1 VRIGSTAA
9 HGRIAAAWQINKPKR
24 ILKADHLYLKV
35 EDMSTSAPIRAQG
48 PGRPK
53 DMEKRAA
60 ILAAAKALF
69 ISNAFS
75 GTSMD
80 AIAADAGVSKLTVYS
95 HFGDKDNLFREVIR
109 SRIQDLLPEE
119 TYRFDPQADIRE
131 TLLRVALTHAHLDCN
146 AETVGTFRAILS
158 DCRQGNP
165 RYGKLIW
172 EEGATRTHGL
182 MERLLQQAVD
192 AGKLDIDDV
201 RRASMQFLTLIKGNL
216 MMRQMFGCTNCPE
229 SYLQEIETT
238 ARAGVDT
245 FLRAF
250 LPR

>member
-1 VRIGSTAA
+1 MAISA
-9 HGRIAAAWQINKPKR
+9 QI
-24 ILKADHLYLKV
+24 
-35 EDMSTSAPIRAQG
+35 SSQQG

-69 ISNAFS
+69 IRNAFA

-80 AIAADAGVSKLTVYS
+80 AIAADAVVSKLTVYS

-119 TYRFDPQADIRE
+119 TYAFDAHVDIRE

-165 RYGKLIW
+165 RYGRLIW
-172 EEGATRTHGL
+172 EEGETRTHAL

-192 AGKLDIDDV
+192 AGQLEIEDV
-201 RRASMQFLTLIKGNL
+201 PRACVQFLTLIKGNL
-216 MMRQMFGCTNCPE
+216 MMRQMFGCTDCPD
-229 SYLQEIETT
+229 SYAQEIEAT
-238 ARAGVDT
+238 ARAGVT
-245 FLRAF
+245 MFLRAYQT
-250 LPR
+250 R

>member
-1 VRIGSTAA
+1 
-9 HGRIAAAWQINKPKR
+9 
-24 ILKADHLYLKV
+24 
-35 EDMSTSAPIRAQG
+35 
-48 PGRPK
+48 
-53 DMEKRAA
+53 MEKRAA

-69 ISNAFS
+69 ISNAFG

-182 MERLLQQAVD
+182 MENLLQQAVD
-192 AGKLDIDDV
+192 AGQLDIEDV
-201 RRASMQFLTLIKGNL
+201 PRASTQFLTLIKGNL
-216 MMRQMFGCTNCPE
+216 MMRQMFGCTDCPE
-229 SYLQEIETT
+229 SYLQEIEAT

-250 LPR
+250 LPRAR

>member
-1 VRIGSTAA
+1 
-9 HGRIAAAWQINKPKR
+9 
-24 ILKADHLYLKV
+24 
-35 EDMSTSAPIRAQG
+35 
-48 PGRPK
+48 
-53 DMEKRAA
+53 MEKRAA
-60 ILAAAKALF
+60 ILSAAKALF
-69 ISNAFS
+69 IRNAFA

-109 SRIQDLLPEE
+109 ARIQDLLPEE
-119 TYRFDPQADIRE
+119 TYFHDPQVDIGE

-182 MERLLQQAVD
+182 LERLLTQAVD
-192 AGKLDIDDV
+192 AGQLEIDDAA
-201 RRASMQFLTLIKGNL
+201 RAAQQFLTLIKGNL
-216 MMRQMFGCTNCPE
+216 MMRQMFGCAECPQ
-229 SYLQEIETT
+229 SYAEEIEST
-238 ARAGVDT
+238 ARAGVVM
-245 FLRAF
+245 FLRAYK
-250 LPR
+250 PR

>member
-1 VRIGSTAA
+1 M
-9 HGRIAAAWQINKPKR
+9 N
-24 ILKADHLYLKV
+24 
-35 EDMSTSAPIRAQG
+35 TSAQIRPQG

-60 ILAAAKALF
+60 ILVAAKALF
-69 ISNAFS
+69 IRNAFA

-119 TYRFDPQADIRE
+119 TYFFDPHADIRA
-131 TLLRVALTHAHLDCN
+131 TLRRVALTHAHLDCN

-172 EEGATRTHGL
+172 EEGAKRTHGL

-192 AGKLDIDDV
+192 AGQLDIDDV
-201 RRASMQFLTLIKGNL
+201 ARASGQFLSLIKGNL
-216 MMRQMFGCTNCPE
+216 MMRQMFGCTECPE
-229 SYLQEIETT
+229 SYTEEIEST
-238 ARAGVDT
+238 ARAGVEM
-245 FLRAF
+245 FLRAYQ
-250 LPR
+250 PR

>member
-1 VRIGSTAA
+1 MSSST
-9 HGRIAAAWQINKPKR
+9 QIK
-24 ILKADHLYLKV
+24 
-35 EDMSTSAPIRAQG
+35 SQG

-69 ISNAFS
+69 IRNAFA

-119 TYRFDPQADIRE
+119 TYSFDPKTDIRE
-131 TLLRVALTHAHLDCN
+131 VLMRVALTHAHLDCN

-165 RYGKLIW
+165 RYGKLMW

-192 AGKLDIDDV
+192 AGRLDIDDV
-201 RRASMQFLTLIKGNL
+201 PRASVQFLTLIKGNL
-216 MMRQMFGCTNCPE
+216 MMRQMFGCTGCTDNYVE
-229 SYLQEIETT
+229 EIEAT
-238 ARAGVDT
+238 ARAGVET
-245 FLRAF
+245 FLRAY

>member
-1 VRIGSTAA
+1 MVSSA
-9 HGRIAAAWQINKPKR
+9 QCKP
-24 ILKADHLYLKV
+24 
-35 EDMSTSAPIRAQG
+35 QG

-69 ISNAFS
+69 IRNAFG

-119 TYRFDPQADIRE
+119 TYTYDPQVDIGE
-131 TLLRVALTHAHLDCN
+131 TLHAIAQAHMRVDCE
-146 AETVGTFRAILS
+146 AENVGTFRAILS

-165 RYGKLIW
+165 RYGKLLW
-172 EEGATRTHGL
+172 EEGPARMHRL

-192 AGKLDIDDV
+192 DGALDIPV
-201 RRASMQFLTLIKGNL
+201 VKTASVQFFSLIKGDL
-216 MMRQMFGCTNCPE
+216 LLRRLFGCDECLVTAAA
-229 SYLQEIETT
+229 EIEVM
-238 ARAGVDT
+238 ARTGVAT
-245 FLRAF
+245 FLRAYR
-250 LPR
+250 PR

>member
-1 VRIGSTAA
+1 M
-9 HGRIAAAWQINKPKR
+9 N
-24 ILKADHLYLKV
+24 
-35 EDMSTSAPIRAQG
+35 TSAQIRPQG

-60 ILAAAKALF
+60 ILIAAKALF
-69 ISNAFS
+69 IRNAFA

-119 TYRFDPQADIRE
+119 TYLFDPQVDIRE

-172 EEGATRTHGL
+172 EEGAARTHGL

-192 AGKLDIDDV
+192 AGQLDVDDV
-201 RRASMQFLTLIKGNL
+201 PRASVQFLTLIKGNL
-216 MMRQMFGCTNCPE
+216 MMRQMFGCTECPE
-229 SYLQEIETT
+229 SYVEEIETT
-238 ARAGVDT
+238 ARAGVEMS
-245 FLRAF
+245 LRAY

>member
-1 VRIGSTAA
+1 MNAQVR
-9 HGRIAAAWQINKPKR
+9 P
-24 ILKADHLYLKV
+24 
-35 EDMSTSAPIRAQG
+35 QG

-60 ILAAAKALF
+60 ILAAAKTLF
-69 ISNAFS
+69 IRNAFA

-109 SRIQDLLPEE
+109 ERIQDLLPEQ
-119 TYRFDPQADIRE
+119 TYEFNPQFSIRE
-131 TLLRVALTHAHLDCN
+131 TLLRVALTHAHLECN
-146 AETVGTFRAILS
+146 VETAGTFRAILS

-182 MERLLQQAVD
+182 MERLLREAVD
-192 AGKLDIDDV
+192 AGQLDIEDV
-201 RRASMQFLTLIKGNL
+201 RCASIQFLTLIKGDL
-216 MMRQMFGCTNCPE
+216 MMRQMFGCAEECPQGYE
-229 SYLQEIETT
+229 EEIEAM
-238 ARAGVDT
+238 ARAGVDM
-245 FLRAF
+245 FLRAY

>member
-1 VRIGSTAA
+1 M
-9 HGRIAAAWQINKPKR
+9 N
-24 ILKADHLYLKV
+24 
-35 EDMSTSAPIRAQG
+35 SAQVKSQG

-60 ILAAAKALF
+60 ILSAAKALF
-69 ISNAFS
+69 IRNAFA

-119 TYRFDPQADIRE
+119 TYFFDPTADIRD

-172 EEGATRTHGL
+172 EEGAARTHGL
-182 MERLLQQAVD
+182 MERLLQQAID
-192 AGKLDIDDV
+192 AGQLDIDDV
-201 RRASMQFLTLIKGNL
+201 VRASGQFLSLIKGNL
-216 MMRQMFGCTNCPE
+216 MMRQMFGCTDCAE
-229 SYLQEIETT
+229 SYAEEIEST
-238 ARAGVDT
+238 ARAGVAM
-245 FLRAF
+245 FLRAYQ
-250 LPR
+250 PR

>member
-1 VRIGSTAA
+1 MNISA
-9 HGRIAAAWQINKPKR
+9 QIRP
-24 ILKADHLYLKV
+24 
-35 EDMSTSAPIRAQG
+35 QG

-60 ILAAAKALF
+60 ILVAAKALF
-69 ISNAFS
+69 IRNAFA

-119 TYRFDPQADIRE
+119 TYFFDPHADIRA

-172 EEGATRTHGL
+172 EEGAMRTHGL

-192 AGKLDIDDV
+192 AGQLDIDDV
-201 RRASMQFLTLIKGNL
+201 ARASGQFLSLIKGNL
-216 MMRQMFGCTNCPE
+216 MMRQMFGCTECPE
-229 SYLQEIETT
+229 SYAEEIEST
-238 ARAGVDT
+238 ARAGVEM
-245 FLRAF
+245 FLRAYQ
-250 LPR
+250 PR

>member
-1 VRIGSTAA
+1 M
-9 HGRIAAAWQINKPKR
+9 N
-24 ILKADHLYLKV
+24 
-35 EDMSTSAPIRAQG
+35 TSAQIRPQG

-60 ILAAAKALF
+60 ILVAAKALF
-69 ISNAFS
+69 IRNAFA

-119 TYRFDPQADIRE
+119 TYFFDPTADIRD

-172 EEGATRTHGL
+172 EEGAKRTHGL

-192 AGKLDIDDV
+192 AGQLDIDDV
-201 RRASMQFLTLIKGNL
+201 ARASGQFLSLIKGNL
-216 MMRQMFGCTNCPE
+216 MMRQMFGCTECPE
-229 SYLQEIETT
+229 SYTEEIEST
-238 ARAGVDT
+238 ARAGVEM
-245 FLRAF
+245 FLRAYQ
-250 LPR
+250 PR

>member
-1 VRIGSTAA
+1 MNSSAQVRT
-9 HGRIAAAWQINKPKR
+9 
-24 ILKADHLYLKV
+24 
-35 EDMSTSAPIRAQG
+35 QG

-60 ILAAAKALF
+60 ILEAAKGLF
-69 ISNAFS
+69 IRNAFA

-109 SRIQDLLPEE
+109 SRIQDLLPEQ
-119 TYRFDPQADIRE
+119 TYAFDPQADIRE

-172 EEGATRTHGL
+172 EEGATRTHAL
-182 MERLLQQAVD
+182 MERLLRQAVD
-192 AGKLDIDDV
+192 AKKLDIDDLP
-201 RRASMQFLTLIKGNL
+201 RASVQFLTLIKGNL
-216 MMRQMFGCTNCPE
+216 MMRQMFGCTDCQE
-229 SYLQEIETT
+229 SYAKEIEAT
-238 ARAGVDT
+238 ARAGVT
-245 FLRAF
+245 MFLRAY

>member
-1 VRIGSTAA
+1 M
-9 HGRIAAAWQINKPKR
+9 N
-24 ILKADHLYLKV
+24 
-35 EDMSTSAPIRAQG
+35 SAQVKSQG

-69 ISNAFS
+69 IRNAFA

-119 TYRFDPQADIRE
+119 TYFFDAAADIRD

-172 EEGATRTHGL
+172 EEGAARTHGL

-192 AGKLDIDDV
+192 AGQLDIDDV
-201 RRASMQFLTLIKGNL
+201 VRASGQFLSLIKGNL
-216 MMRQMFGCTNCPE
+216 MMRQMFGCTECPE
-229 SYLQEIETT
+229 SYAEEIEST
-238 ARAGVDT
+238 ARAGVEM
-245 FLRAF
+245 FLRAYQ
-250 LPR
+250 PR